1 MRLNGD
7 PSTRDEA
14 RGIAVG
20 LVIMDE
26 ETDPGRA
33 TGYYWWRTTGETE
46 TEGGD
51 GWRRGVHDGRG
62 PHASAEAAFRAASR
76 NDAAEMELAWR
87 LDEAASLVRA
97 GHIDPTRESLAAF
110 LEKALEINAE
120 RRAADPGTERTARG
134 LFIEDGLRAT
144 REAEEAE
151 ENAEEEDIWAGTS
164 GIAEPAG
171 AGNDADAGN
180 EAEAPGPQLDENDED
195 YQRKLGQIESALAD
209 DGPDI
214 EIPAE
219 EPAGKAAAGA

>member
-46 TEGGD
+46 SEGGD

-120 RRAADPGTERTARG
+120 RRAADPGTERTALGPLHRG
-134 LFIEDGLRAT
+134 R
-144 REAEEAE
+144 
-151 ENAEEEDIWAGTS
+151 
-164 GIAEPAG
+164 PAG
-171 AGNDADAGN
+171 DPRGRGGGAEGRGGGHLDGNVRNRGAGRG
-180 EAEAPGPQLDENDED
+180 
-195 YQRKLGQIESALAD
+195 R
-209 DGPDI
+209 
-214 EIPAE
+214 
-219 EPAGKAAAGA
+219 